1 MTLQLD
7 PPLFGTSGEK
17 VFNLDAFGL
26 IKVDYCN
33 NNSDQIRL
41 EHTISK

>member
-7 PPLFGTSGEK
+7 PPLFGNSGEK

-26 IKVDYCN
+26 IEIDYCN
-33 NNSDQIRL
+33 NPESNNHSA
-41 EHTISK
+41 ISLQL